1 MPSKRPSRR
10 GDEIRAGDLVS
21 WPVPW
26 GSIDA
31 RVVEDRGNIGV
42 RGRRLVRI
50 RTLDELEDAR
60 IDFEVPAQAV
70 SKVPGACYYAGGGR
84 SSQGSAHGLHR
95 GSGPG
100 PGGAVSGNAG

>member
-1 MPSKRPSRR
+1 MASKRLSRR
-10 GDEIRAGDLVS
+10 GDEIQVGDLVS

-26 GSIDA
+26 GAINA

-60 IDFEVPAQAV
+60 IDFEVPAEELTLAD
-70 SKVPGACYYAGGGR
+70 
-84 SSQGSAHGLHR
+84 
-95 GSGPG
+95 
-100 PGGAVSGNAG
+100 